1 MAYSPRVVAN
11 NILARAFEEKRLITP
26 MKLQKILYF
35 VTSQYSKKTEGDYL
49 LEAPFE
55 TWAYGP
61 VEYTVFDEFR
71 TFSKKP
77 ITKYAR
83 DAAGNTL
90 VVNESEDPYLREA
103 LDEVWEA
110 TRDKGAV
117 FLSKLT
123 HSEDSAW
130 DKAYQNDCGVLDPHD
145 IFEDDTYQDAL
156 GL

>member
-11 NILARAFEEKRLITP
+11 NILARSFEENRLITP

-35 VTSQYSKKTEGDYL
+35 VTSQYAKKTEGDFL
-49 LEAPFE
+49 LESPFE

-71 TFSKKP
+71 SFSKMP

-83 DAAGNTL
+83 DAAGSTL
-90 VVNESEDPYLREA
+90 VVNENEDPYLREA
-103 LDEVWEA
+103 IDEVWEA

-117 FLSKLT
+117 YLSKLT
-123 HSEDSAW
+123 HAEGSAW
-130 DKAYQNDCGVLDPHD
+130 DKAYQNDRGVLDTAD
-145 IFEDDTYQDAL
+145 IFSDDTYQDAL